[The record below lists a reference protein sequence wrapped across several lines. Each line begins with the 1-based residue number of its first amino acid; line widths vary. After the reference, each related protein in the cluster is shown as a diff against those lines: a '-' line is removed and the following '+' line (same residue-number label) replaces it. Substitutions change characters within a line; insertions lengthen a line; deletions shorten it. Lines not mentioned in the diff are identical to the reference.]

1 MRANTAKEAWDILQ
15 GEYLGD
21 AKVRTIKL
29 QTLRRELEN
38 IKMKENET
46 LNDFSTRFFELINQM
61 KSFGEDITDKRQ
73 VEKILVCL
81 PEKFNNIVS
90 VIEEKKDLATLTI
103 QELMGSLKSFEQTTS
118 RESEKIVEAAF

>member
-38 IKMKENET
+38 IKMKEDET
-46 LNDFSTRFFELINQM
+46 FNDFSTRFFELINQM

-73 VEKILVCL
+73 VKKFLFVCRKSSILL
-81 PEKFNNIVS
+81 F
-90 VIEEKKDLATLTI
+90 
-103 QELMGSLKSFEQTTS
+103 Q
-118 RESEKIVEAAF
+118 